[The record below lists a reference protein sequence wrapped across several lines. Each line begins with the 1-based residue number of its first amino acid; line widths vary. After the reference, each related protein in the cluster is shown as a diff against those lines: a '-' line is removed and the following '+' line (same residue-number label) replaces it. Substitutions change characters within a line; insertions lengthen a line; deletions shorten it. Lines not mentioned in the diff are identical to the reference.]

1 MPEITHAGILDRVR
15 LTALLF
21 FVFVVTPITEIVLFI
36 VVGNKIGIGATIV
49 IVFVTAILGAALVSR
64 QGRGQM
70 RRVRAALA
78 QGSFP
83 GKELAHGAMIL
94 LAGALLLTPGFLT
107 DTVGFLLLVRGVRE
121 VLRRWAIRRFG
132 RDTFIIG

>member
-1 MPEITHAGILDRVR
+1 MPEITRACILVRVR

-21 FVFVVTPITEIVLFI
+21 LVFIVTPIAEIVLFI

-70 RRVRAALA
+70 LRVRDALA

-83 GKELAHGAMIL
+83 GTELAHGAMIL

-121 VLRRWAIRRFG
+121 VLRRWATRRFG

>member
-1 MPEITHAGILDRVR
+1 MR

-21 FVFVVTPITEIVLFI
+21 FVFIVTPISEIVLFI
-36 VVGNKIGIGATIV
+36 VVGDKIGIGATIV
-49 IVFVTAILGAALVSR
+49 IVFVTAIIGAALVSR

-70 RRVRAALA
+70 LRVRDALA

-83 GKELAHGAMIL
+83 AKELAHGAMIL

-107 DTVGFLLLVRGVRE
+107 DTVGFLLLVPGVRE
-121 VLRRWAIRRFG
+121 VLRRWATRRYG